1 VGLIPA
7 GSGSRGVA
15 ERNTRQQ
22 AAYRSHDELGY
33 GAKAVLAL
41 NVLRLGLH
49 TVWLWLI
56 AGLVL
61 GGFVLWLAH
70 VVNWPVRQVLVEG
83 RANAMRVPL
92 RYVDLPSLQQQVS
105 GFLEAGLWSLD
116 QAELTQTLQRL
127 PWVAKAWIVRD
138 WPDTLLIQVEEYR
151 PQARW
156 QALAE
161 PSETTQQ
168 VALLDAQGRIFQ
180 VPAAQMLPAL
190 PVLSGPDGS
199 QTDIFADYQQSRQIL
214 RQAGLEILSLTR
226 DARQAWTIALSNGIK
241 LALGRQATATRLQRF
256 VAFYQQPRTNT
267 RIKHVDL
274 RYTQGMAV
282 THSND

>member
-1 VGLIPA
+1 M
-7 GSGSRGVA
+7 
-15 ERNTRQQ
+15 
-22 AAYRSHDELGY
+22 
-33 GAKAVLAL
+33 
-41 NVLRLGLH
+41 
-49 TVWLWLI
+49 
-56 AGLVL
+56 L
-61 GGFVLWLAH
+61 GGFVLWLAQS
-70 VVNWPVRQVLVEG
+70 VPWPVRQVLVEG
-83 RANAMRVPL
+83 RADAVRVPL
-92 RYVDLPSLQQQVS
+92 QAVDLPGLQQQVS

-116 QAELTQTLQRL
+116 QAGLTETLERL
-127 PWVAKAWIVRD
+127 PWIAKVWMVRD

-156 QALAE
+156 QALSA
-161 PSETTQQ
+161 PSETAQQ

-180 VPAAQMLPAL
+180 VPATQMLPAL

-199 QTDIFADYQQSRQIL
+199 QADIFADYQQSRQIL
-214 RQAGLEILSLTR
+214 RQAGLEILSLAR
-226 DARQAWTIALSNGIK
+226 DARQAWTIELSNGIK
-241 LALGRQATATRLQRF
+241 LALGRQAAAARLQRF